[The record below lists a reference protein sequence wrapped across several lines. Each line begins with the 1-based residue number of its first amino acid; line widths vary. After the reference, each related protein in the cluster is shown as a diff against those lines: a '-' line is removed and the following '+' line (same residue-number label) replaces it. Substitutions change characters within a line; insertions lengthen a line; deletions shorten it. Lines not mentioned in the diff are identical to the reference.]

1 MVVPRPIE
9 QIVSGKDGVYELIY
23 LQRESRMLSKYKKL
37 VEGFDKYLGDDF
49 EETEKKVILAF
60 PKFLLILIFY
70 TNYF

>member
-37 VEGFDKYLGDDF
+37 VEGFDKYLGDDYQ
-49 EETEKKVILAF
+49 ETEKKV
-60 PKFLLILIFY
+60 KFF
-70 TNYF
+70 